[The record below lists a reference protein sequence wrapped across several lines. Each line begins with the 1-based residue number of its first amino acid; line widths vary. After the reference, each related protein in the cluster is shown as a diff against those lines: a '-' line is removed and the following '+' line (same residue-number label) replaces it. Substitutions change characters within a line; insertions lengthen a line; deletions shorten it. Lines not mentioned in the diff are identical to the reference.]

1 MRKIFTLSAIFL
13 ALGFS
18 SLNAQL
24 SSYSFSQ
31 SSGSYSEISGTTV
44 STATWDDESSSVI
57 NIGFTFN
64 YNGNNYT
71 QFSIN
76 NNGFI
81 GLGGTAVSSSYTPI
95 STGSS
100 NNVISVFGRDL
111 QGQTGS
117 SIQYL
122 LSGSAPNRVLTI
134 QWKGYRRWSASS
146 NNYNFQIKL
155 FETSNIVQFV
165 Y

>member
-1 MRKIFTLSAIFL
+1 MVCLCHRRSTNYLYKFCFMRKIFTLSAIFL

-122 LSGSAPNRVLTI
+122 LSGSAPNTCFRQTLI
-134 QWKGYRRWSASS
+134 SS
-146 NNYNFQIKL
+146 HSFSTL
-155 FETSNIVQFV
+155 F
-165 Y
+165 